1 MPTML
6 SCQQTKMAVTSS
18 PPVEKSNAEI
28 GFKTL
33 AAYLACRK
41 IIGDDK
47 LDKKAVTAQKEEE
60 ERMKR
65 LAERAQAS
73 LTVPPNSSHLKSLL
87 TGMYGCSSKINFQS
101 VLNYASF
108 LIEN

>member
-1 MPTML
+1 MG
-6 SCQQTKMAVTSS
+6 VSS
-18 PPVEKSNAEI
+18 PKTENRDPEM

-60 ERMKR
+60 DRMRR

-73 LTVPPNSSHLKSLL
+73 LSSGTSHLKSLL
-87 TGMYGCSSKINFQS
+87 TGMIDLKYFGMLFVNPVIR
-101 VLNYASF
+101 A
-108 LIEN
+108 

>member
-87 TGMYGCSSKINFQS
+87 TGMYGFSSKLTS
-101 VLNYASF
+101 RVF
-108 LIEN
+108 LIMPAI